1 MRKLQVLALLCG
13 VCVSGAWA
21 QSAEPDSNA
30 YQGKWTVRTPASKTA
45 MARVTIKGYDGQW
58 LDLSKNSKTNPCG
71 GKKFPITVQQSTVS
85 GFHFTAWGSSLTPAC
100 PDLTV
105 EVKSVDDTN
114 LEGTIAPDKAVRL
127 SRK

>member
-13 VCVSGAWA
+13 LCVSSAWA
-21 QSAEPDSNA
+21 QNNEPDSDA
-30 YQGKWTVRTPASKTA
+30 YQGKWSVRMGDSKTA
-45 MARVTIKGYDGQW
+45 VARVTIKGYDGSWQ
-58 LDLSKNSKTNPCG
+58 DLSKNSKTNPCG
-71 GKKFPITVQQSTVS
+71 GKKFPITVQQSSVS

-105 EVKSVDDTN
+105 EVKSVDAAN
-114 LEGTIAPDKAVRL
+114 LQGTIAPDKAVRL